1 LIGIELAEMLRSR
14 NIQATLGSWKNIL
27 GGVLPSAKA
36 KWSRHIAE
44 HHIDLKLETNLVEI
58 ISDENGHVKAVITDK
73 GETINCELV
82 GLTTVS
88 PNIDFK
94 NLESN

>member
-1 LIGIELAEMLRSR
+1 VEFC
-14 NIQATLGSWKNIL
+14 LGESQMIN
-27 GGVLPSAKA
+27 
-36 KWSRHIAE
+36 RHIVE

-82 GLTTVS
+82 GLTTGVS

-94 NLESN
+94 ILESN